1 MLQSIDTCQNKE
13 SADQYHVTISRA
25 QVQGSSRSRVFLKVD
40 RCPSAAFFRLD
51 RGLMSGLTCCK
62 QRRVGRKPVNANP
75 GLKFNRIITFSFVQ
89 SFFTAFVLRILLS
102 LKFKTQKQ
110 YTENLTAKLQ
120 NSNQNSTLSS
130 ASLIGL

>member
-1 MLQSIDTCQNKE
+1 
-13 SADQYHVTISRA
+13 
-25 QVQGSSRSRVFLKVD
+25 
-40 RCPSAAFFRLD
+40 
-51 RGLMSGLTCCK
+51 MSGLTCCK
-62 QRRVGRKPVNANP
+62 QRRVGRKPVIYANP

>member
-1 MLQSIDTCQNKE
+1 
-13 SADQYHVTISRA
+13 
-25 QVQGSSRSRVFLKVD
+25 
-40 RCPSAAFFRLD
+40 
-51 RGLMSGLTCCK
+51 MSGLTCCK
-62 QRRVGRKPVNANP
+62 QRRVGRKPVSS
-75 GLKFNRIITFSFVQ
+75 GLKFNPIITFSFVQ

>member
-25 QVQGSSRSRVFLKVD
+25 QVQGSSRSRVFLKLT
-40 RCPSAAFFRLD
+40 AAQVLLFSIRS
-51 RGLMSGLTCCK
+51 RK

-75 GLKFNRIITFSFVQ
+75 GLKFNRIVTFSFVQ

-130 ASLIGL
+130 ASMIGL

>member
-1 MLQSIDTCQNKE
+1 
-13 SADQYHVTISRA
+13 
-25 QVQGSSRSRVFLKVD
+25 
-40 RCPSAAFFRLD
+40 
-51 RGLMSGLTCCK
+51 MSGLTCCK

-75 GLKFNRIITFSFVQ
+75 GLKFNRIITFSLVQ

-102 LKFKTQKQ
+102 LKSKTQKQ

>member
-25 QVQGSSRSRVFLKVD
+25 QVQGSSRSRVFLKLT
-40 RCPSAAFFRLD
+40 AAQVLLFSIRSRAHVRINLQ
-51 RGLMSGLTCCK
+51 

-89 SFFTAFVLRILLS
+89 SFFHCFCFAYFAFIKIQNTKTIYRKSHRKVTKLKSKFYFIL
-102 LKFKTQKQ
+102 
-110 YTENLTAKLQ
+110 
-120 NSNQNSTLSS
+120 
-130 ASLIGL
+130 G

>member
-1 MLQSIDTCQNKE
+1 
-13 SADQYHVTISRA
+13 
-25 QVQGSSRSRVFLKVD
+25 
-40 RCPSAAFFRLD
+40 
-51 RGLMSGLTCCK
+51 MSGLTCCK

-75 GLKFNRIITFSFVQ
+75 GYIITFSFVQ

-110 YTENLTAKLQ
+110 YTENLTAKLE
-120 NSNQNSTLSS
+120 NSNQNNSTLSS

>member
-1 MLQSIDTCQNKE
+1 
-13 SADQYHVTISRA
+13 
-25 QVQGSSRSRVFLKVD
+25 
-40 RCPSAAFFRLD
+40 
-51 RGLMSGLTCCK
+51 MSGLTCCK

-89 SFFTAFVLRILLS
+89 SFVTAFVLRILLS

-110 YTENLTAKLQ
+110 YTYTENLTAKLQ

>member
-1 MLQSIDTCQNKE
+1 
-13 SADQYHVTISRA
+13 
-25 QVQGSSRSRVFLKVD
+25 
-40 RCPSAAFFRLD
+40 
-51 RGLMSGLTCCK
+51 MSGLTCCK
-62 QRRVGRKPVNANP
+62 QRRVGRKLVNANT

>member
-1 MLQSIDTCQNKE
+1 
-13 SADQYHVTISRA
+13 
-25 QVQGSSRSRVFLKVD
+25 
-40 RCPSAAFFRLD
+40 
-51 RGLMSGLTCCK
+51 MSGLTCCK
-62 QRRVGRKPVNANP
+62 QRRVGRKLVNANP

-130 ASLIGL
+130 ASLIRL